1 MFKNVFFPLFKE
13 KKSSDFTLLQVNF
26 WFYRDSV
33 VLMLRLSL
41 GTKKHFNIIFFLL
54 PQKGLEIVPRSQ

>member
-33 VLMLRLSL
+33 VLMLQLSL
-41 GTKKHFNIIFFLL
+41 GTKKHFNILKI
-54 PQKGLEIVPRSQ
+54 